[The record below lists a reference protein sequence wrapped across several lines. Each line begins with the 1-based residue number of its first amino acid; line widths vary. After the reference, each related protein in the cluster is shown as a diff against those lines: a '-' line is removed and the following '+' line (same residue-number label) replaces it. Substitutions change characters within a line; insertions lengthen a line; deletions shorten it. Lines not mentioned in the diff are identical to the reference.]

1 MENVGSNWNYHLDDY
16 LAIDKKT
23 EEVIAVSGNSDFTA
37 EELGLKTICNNREY
51 YIVKVVNTHSKTKWK

>member
-1 MENVGSNWNYHLDDY
+1 MENVGFNWNYHLDDY

-37 EELGLKTICNNREY
+37 EELGLRTIGNNR
-51 YIVKVVNTHSKTKWK
+51 

>member
-1 MENVGSNWNYHLDDY
+1 MSINYTMENVGSNWNYHLDDY

-37 EELGLKTICNNREY
+37 EELGLEIIRNR
-51 YIVKVVNTHSKTKWK
+51 II